1 MRMKRSD
8 ALPKQQRLESAAFS
22 SSFMLAFAL
31 LAKRAMPISLG
42 LRAGKPATMAFRQ
55 QPPQDYV
62 AKSMGQEQEPGDE
75 DITVNVGYAAWRSG
89 LRPRPSVATR
99 RSA

>member
-1 MRMKRSD
+1 MKRSD
-8 ALPKQQRLESAAFS
+8 ACPNNSGSSRPLFS

-31 LAKRAMPISLG
+31 LAKRAMPISLR

-62 AKSMGQEQEPGDE
+62 AKSMGQEQGPGDE
-75 DITVNVGYAAWRSG
+75 EITHECR
-89 LRPRPSVATR
+89 
-99 RSA
+99 